1 MPHPQIQR
9 LQNDSVQL
17 ESFAQKLESEGKYD
31 LVKKIKAKKEFL
43 DEYITKKSIMP
54 GVRAA

>member
-9 LQNDSVQL
+9 LQNDSAQL
-17 ESFAQKLESEGKYD
+17 ESFAQKLEIEGKYD

-43 DEYITKKSIMP
+43 DEYITSKSKMP
-54 GVRAA
+54 RVKAA